1 MLKKFDKLYNSIITE
16 QTEQK
21 QAWIRQVTK
30 DTEFLKKYVLPLA
43 EKCVVYP
50 EKARMNT
57 FRITGEFKAVHDFL
71 DSLKVDKEF
80 LEQPKEFFICSPMYT
95 FCDDMYTHILNR
107 DEGFPVGTVDPYST
121 LAAQNKFR
129 FAIFGRWYELMDDG
143 IRVKRC
149 KPTEFAKLLAK
160 QEINDK
166 TIICVEFQ
174 VNCEG
179 YTNQCFD
186 MWSTFVPTEKIGEE
200 PKMEKP
206 DIDLTMQQIKEKNN
220 IPKSEETDF
229 DKKNVVKTKFI
240 KIKD

>member
-1 MLKKFDKLYNSIITE
+1 
-16 QTEQK
+16 
-21 QAWIRQVTK
+21 
-30 DTEFLKKYVLPLA
+30 
-43 EKCVVYP
+43 
-50 EKARMNT
+50 
-57 FRITGEFKAVHDFL
+57 
-71 DSLKVDKEF
+71 
-80 LEQPKEFFICSPMYT
+80 
-95 FCDDMYTHILNR
+95 
-107 DEGFPVGTVDPYST
+107 
-121 LAAQNKFR
+121 
-129 FAIFGRWYELMDDG
+129 MDDG

-149 KPTEFAKLLAK
+149 KPAEFAKLLAK

-186 MWSTFVPTEKIGEE
+186 MWSTFVPTEKIGEK